1 MNKQST
7 YLNYLPEIYRD
18 SDFTGRFL
26 KIFEKILTG
35 IDDDVLPDHVE
46 PGGLHE
52 YLEQRGIE
60 QTLDIMR
67 DYFDPTV
74 VPRDFLDWLAGWVA
88 LELPEDW
95 PEATKRELIRRIVP
109 LYSKRGTMEG
119 LEEFLRIYAGPGVT
133 INEWLSP
140 FQIGISST
148 LGKDTALGS
157 GPPDFFTVKVVLPE
171 PDLQKKLEKEKMVR
185 AIIDREKPA
194 HTYYQLDVIIPTM
207 QISVHST
214 IKLDT
219 LLG

>member
-1 MNKQST
+1 MSS
-7 YLNYLPEIYRD
+7 YLQYLPEIYRD

-35 IDDDVLPDHVE
+35 IDNEVAPDQVI
-46 PGGLHE
+46 PGE
-52 YLEQRGIE
+52 VQAYLEQPGIE
-60 QTLDIMR
+60 QTLDMMK

-74 VPRDFLDWLAGWVA
+74 VPLEFLDWLAGWVA
-88 LELPEDW
+88 LELPGDW
-95 PEATKRELIRRIVP
+95 HENTKRELIRRIVP
-109 LYSKRGTMEG
+109 LYSTRGTLQG

-140 FQIGISST
+140 FQIGVSST

-157 GPPDFFTVKVVLPE
+157 GPPGFFTVKVVLPE
-171 PDLQKKLEKEKMVR
+171 PDLEKKIEKEKVVR

-207 QISVHST
+207 QIGVHST
-214 IKLDT
+214 IRLDT